1 MWNFRGKA
9 RLHALFT
16 GRCVVTVAV
25 ALVLGA
31 CAKEERPN
39 FRNQPVPVRLTEA
52 RLENLPIQLKSL
64 GTVTPLNTVAVRS
77 RIDGELVRV
86 LFDEGQMV
94 KQGQLLAEIDPRPYE
109 VALAQAMGVQ
119 QENRVQLQNAEVELQ
134 RLKDLLAK
142 NYVSKQALNNQEA
155 LVRQYRAR
163 LETSDASVASARLQ
177 LDYTRIVAPI
187 EGRLG
192 LRKVDRGNLIRG
204 GDPEGLVT
212 ITQIQPIS
220 VVFTIPETEVTGVL
234 DAHRAAPTLG
244 VEAWDRSEQQR
255 LAQGKLA
262 SLDNQIDTSTGTL
275 RLKAT
280 FANDDGRL
288 FPNQFVNVRL
298 AVRTIAQAVV
308 LPDASIQY
316 GAQGNYV
323 YVVKDAKV
331 SIRPVKT
338 GAAEGDRL
346 VILEGLTA
354 GEQVVLEGF
363 ERLREGAT
371 VRILGGSS
379 ASEADPT

>member
-1 MWNFRGKA
+1 
-9 RLHALFT
+9 
-16 GRCVVTVAV
+16 
-25 ALVLGA
+25 
-31 CAKEERPN
+31 
-39 FRNQPVPVRLTEA
+39 
-52 RLENLPIQLKSL
+52 
-64 GTVTPLNTVAVRS
+64 
-77 RIDGELVRV
+77 
-86 LFDEGQMV
+86 
-94 KQGQLLAEIDPRPYE
+94 
-109 VALAQAMGVQ
+109 
-119 QENRVQLQNAEVELQ
+119 
-134 RLKDLLAK
+134 
-142 NYVSKQALNNQEA
+142 
-155 LVRQYRAR
+155 
-163 LETSDASVASARLQ
+163 
-177 LDYTRIVAPI
+177 
-187 EGRLG
+187 
-192 LRKVDRGNLIRG
+192 
-204 GDPEGLVT
+204 
-212 ITQIQPIS
+212 
-220 VVFTIPETEVTGVL
+220 VTGVL
-234 DAHRAAPTLG
+234 DAHRATPTLG

-255 LAQGKLA
+255 LAQGTLA